1 MPRIPSWFWCAIVA
15 LLTVVATAQA
25 PAPPPAP
32 ATPPGPAT
40 ALYLR
45 LRSVGLDATHVYN
58 VRDAVLDREGVQF
71 IFDDGTIAFT
81 QAVDGHITGAFFEG
95 DGEMLLSPPDQVERA
110 SLARFTGSPI
120 LTEKFSS
127 AYLRFSDDVFREL
140 QPYLW
145 KAEGAEF
152 VSRWDAVARTLAE
165 PDALRLLLSYTNQPP
180 RPLDGAPDESPE
192 AASRML
198 HARVTGETLG
208 TFEVRIDALLGES
221 VAAGQIAWRDGNAYY
236 DLWTSF
242 PGRSRRTA
250 ATGREVDSGFA
261 PEAELRVS
269 GYRIRAEVKPPTR
282 LEAEAELDMEVSGAG
297 RRLLG
302 FELSRYLRVESV
314 TADGQPLELIQNEAL
329 RGTELARR
337 GNDLVAV
344 VFPQPIPVG
353 RKITLRFRYGGDVLS
368 DAGGGLLYVGARGT
382 WFPNRGMAMGD
393 FDLEFR
399 YPEEWTLV
407 ATGRR
412 VSMETKE
419 GFTVSRWTSDRPIP
433 MAGFNLGRYE
443 SARAE
448 ISGTVIETYAAR
460 SVEDAFPRSSM
471 LIRPPGGDP
480 RLINL
485 PRAAVAVPAARP
497 QPARNAQ
504 QLADRTA
511 RSVEFLSRR
520 LGPFPYRQLSIT
532 QMPGRNSQ
540 GWPGLIFLS
549 SYSFL
554 TPEERSRAGLGAVDV
569 IRLGD
574 VTPAHETAHQ
584 WWGDLILWHTYRDQW
599 VVEAVCNY
607 LALLELEEQKPD
619 EFRKLMDSYRDEL
632 LQKSAAGG
640 GPYAEAGPVT
650 LGLRLSSSRFP
661 DGYDVV
667 AYGRGTW
674 LFHMLR
680 HLLRNTAGGREA
692 DALFFQVLRRL
703 RERHEGRDLST
714 ADLQQAFEEV
724 LPPALRFEGRSSLGW
739 FFEGW
744 VRGTAVPRL
753 ELADVRFER
762 RGSKTFATGKIV
774 QKDAPDQLITSV
786 PIYAQAARGAPV
798 FLGRVFAD
806 GTETEFRI
814 SVPGAATRLLLDPNS
829 TVLRRP

>member
-1 MPRIPSWFWCAIVA
+1 M
-15 LLTVVATAQA
+15 
-25 PAPPPAP
+25 
-32 ATPPGPAT
+32 PPGPLT

-45 LRSVGLDATHVYN
+45 LRSVGLDAARVYT
-58 VRDAVLDREGVQF
+58 VRDAVLDRDGVQF

-81 QAVDGHITGAFFEG
+81 EAVDGRITGAFFEG

-127 AYLRFSDDVFREL
+127 AYLRFTDDVFREL

-145 KAEGAEF
+145 QAEGAESEDF
-152 VSRWDAVARTLAE
+152 VRRWDPVARTLAE
-165 PDALRLLLSYTNQPP
+165 PDALRVLLSYANQPP
-180 RPLDGAPDESPE
+180 RPLDGASDESPE

-198 HARVTGETLG
+198 HARITGEALG

-221 VAAGQIAWRDGNAYY
+221 VAAGQIAWREGVAYY

-242 PGRSRRTA
+242 PGRSRRTS
-250 ATGREVDSGFA
+250 ATGREVDSSFA
-261 PEAELRVS
+261 PEVEVWVS
-269 GYRIRAEVKPPTR
+269 AYRIRAEVKPPTR
-282 LEAEAELDMEVSGAG
+282 LEAEAELDLEVRGAG

-302 FELSRYLRVESV
+302 FELSRNLRVESV
-314 TADGQPLELIQNEAL
+314 TADGRPLEVIQNEAL
-329 RGTELARR
+329 RGSELARR

-344 VFPQPIPVG
+344 IFPQAIPVG
-353 RKITLRFRYGGDVLS
+353 RKLTLRFRYGGDVLL

-382 WFPNRGMAMGD
+382 WFPNRGLAMAD
-393 FDLEFR
+393 YDLQFR
-399 YPEEWTLV
+399 YPEDWTLV

-412 VSMETKE
+412 VSLETKD
-419 GFTVSRWTSDRPIP
+419 GFTVSRWVSDRPIP
-433 MAGFNLGRYE
+433 LAGFNLGRYE

-448 ISGTVIETYAAR
+448 ASGAVIETYAAR
-460 SVEDAFPRSSM
+460 SVEDAFPHSSM
-471 LIRPPGGDP
+471 LIQPPGGDP

-485 PRAAVAVPAARP
+485 PRTPMAVPAARP
-497 QPARNAQ
+497 QPARYAQ
-504 QLADRTA
+504 ELADRTA
-511 RSVEFLSRR
+511 RSLDFLSQR

-532 QMPGRNSQ
+532 QMPGRDSQ

-549 SYSFL
+549 SYAFL
-554 TPEERSRAGLGAVDV
+554 TPEERTRAGLGAVDN
-569 IRLGD
+569 IRFGH

-584 WWGDLILWHTYRDQW
+584 WWGDLILWRTYRDQW
-599 VVEAVCNY
+599 VVESLSNY

-632 LQKSAAGG
+632 LRKSASGA
-640 GPYAEAGPVT
+640 PYIEAGPVT

-680 HLLRNTAGGREA
+680 HLLRDPAGGRDA
-692 DALFFQVLRRL
+692 DAVFFQVLRRL
-703 RERHEGRDLST
+703 RERHQGRDLST

-724 LPPALRFEGRSSLGW
+724 VPPSLRIEGQASLDW

-744 VRGTAVPRL
+744 VRGTAVPRI

-762 RGSKTFATGKIV
+762 RGAKSVAVGRLI

-786 PIYAQAARGAPV
+786 PVYAQPVRGAPV

-806 GTETEFRI
+806 GPETEFRLPV
-814 SVPGAATRLLLDPNS
+814 SAGVTRLLLDPHF
-829 TVLRRP
+829 TLLRRP